1 MSAQKITPKQQRFV
15 EEYLVDLNASA
26 AARRAGYSPKT
37 AEQQGPRLL
46 GNARVAAAI
55 QVGRQHL
62 AERTART
69 VDEVM
74 AEIRRIGDQ
83 AETIGDWT
91 PALRARELEAKH
103 LGAFTERVQLTGK
116 DGESL
121 SLKVSFENPE
131 GKTHG

>member
-1 MSAQKITPKQQRFV
+1 MSAQKLTPKQQRFV

-26 AARRAGYSPKT
+26 AARRAGYSAKRADAMGYENLRKP
-37 AEQQGPRLL
+37 EI
-46 GNARVAAAI
+46 AAAI
-55 QVGRQHL
+55 AAAREHL
-62 AERTART
+62 AERTARS
-69 VDEVM
+69 VEQVM

-83 AETIGDWT
+83 AEAIGDWT

-121 SLKVSFENPE
+121 SLKVSFEKPE

>member
-1 MSAQKITPKQQRFV
+1 MNKLTPKRQRFV

-26 AARRAGYSPKT
+26 AARRAGYSPARADAIGWDLLRN
-37 AEQQGPRLL
+37 AE
-46 GNARVAAAI
+46 VAAAI
-55 QVGRQHL
+55 AAARERL
-62 AERTART
+62 AERAGRS
-69 VDEVM
+69 VDQVM

-83 AETIGDWT
+83 AESIGDWT

-121 SLKVSFENPE
+121 SLRVSFENPE